1 MVLAGPAQADRLDCM
16 NYLKSKGYVV
26 GPKVVDACGQTEGG
40 CLFALPQIKVKGPDA
55 IEACYRIN
63 R

>member
-1 MVLAGPAQADRLDCM
+1 M